1 MNLPSSK
8 VLNSRLATRQT
19 LSHKFRRLI
28 VNIHFQSPPFL
39 LLAIII
45 FFTVIYRRIIEIA
58 VMPSQKPLRH
68 HVYESLPCAFLVR
81 SGVFFFVLVLVLVFV
96 LVFFFQNLSIGVVG
110 RGRRSPGSG
119 AVDTITI
126 TITVII
132 TTTAP
137 LRGSLLL
144 PQCGEFGFASE

>member
-8 VLNSRLATRQT
+8 VLNPRLATRQT

-28 VNIHFQSPPFL
+28 INIQFQSPPFL

-58 VMPSQKPLRH
+58 VVPSQKPLRH

-81 SGVFFFVLVLVLVFV
+81 SGVFFFVLVLVFV